1 MIKNVIDETI
11 ENLGMVYDLEEE
23 KILLLGDSNE
33 LDLENYSDLLG
44 CVMDNI
50 IYIRFYDLGLDEDE
64 IEKLIEYLKYDKKRD
79 LKYLLSL
86 DLDELKDK
94 LEVINYVQSA

>member
-1 MIKNVIDETI
+1 MMDKSV

-33 LDLENYSDLLG
+33 LDLENYNDLLG

-50 IYIRFYDLGLDEDE
+50 IYVRFDDLGLDEDE

-79 LKYLLSL
+79 LKHLLSL

>member
-1 MIKNVIDETI
+1 MMDKSI

-33 LDLENYSDLLG
+33 LDLENYNDLLG

-50 IYIRFYDLGLDEDE
+50 IYVRFDYLGLDEDE

-79 LKYLLSL
+79 LKHLLSL

>member
-1 MIKNVIDETI
+1 MMDKSV

-33 LDLENYSDLLG
+33 LDLENYNDLLG

-79 LKYLLSL
+79 LKHLLSL

>member
-1 MIKNVIDETI
+1 MMDKSI

-33 LDLENYSDLLG
+33 LDLENYNDLLG

-50 IYIRFYDLGLDEDE
+50 IYVRFDDLGLDEDE

-79 LKYLLSL
+79 LKHLLSL

>member
-1 MIKNVIDETI
+1 MMDKSI

-33 LDLENYSDLLG
+33 LYLENYNDLLG

-50 IYIRFYDLGLDEDE
+50 IYVRFDDLGLDEDE

-79 LKYLLSL
+79 LKHLLSL

>member
-1 MIKNVIDETI
+1 MIDKSV

-33 LDLENYSDLLG
+33 LDLENYNDLLG

-50 IYIRFYDLGLDEDE
+50 IYVRFDDLGLDEDE

-79 LKYLLSL
+79 LKHLLSL

>member
-1 MIKNVIDETI
+1 MMDKSV

-33 LDLENYSDLLG
+33 LDLENYNDLLG

-79 LKYLLSL
+79 LKHLLSL

-94 LEVINYVQSA
+94 LEVINYVQSAW